1 MTMRIPFT
9 TLTGELQRVLE
20 KKGFSTESAA
30 LCARLFSETDRD
42 GVYSHGLNR
51 FPRFIQYI
59 QKGYVVPA
67 AEPVKEFK
75 HGGLERWDGQLGPG
89 NLNAHAA
96 MSHSIA
102 LAKEFGIGS
111 VALRNTNH
119 WMRGGTYGWQAA
131 EAGCVACCFTN
142 TLPNMPPWGG
152 KTPAIGNNPFIMAVP
167 RSNGQHVVLDMAMSQ
182 FSYGKLRKYAGTGQ
196 DLPVPGGYD
205 AAGNLTRNAA
215 DIEETERAVPLG
227 FWKGSGLS
235 ILLDLVVGI
244 VSGGRTTADIGR
256 AGDEYGVSQIFICL
270 DVTRFQ
276 DVNFTDSLIEQ
287 TIAFTKSSAP
297 VSPDEAILYP
307 GENVW
312 RTRQENNRLGI
323 PVDPAIWEQ
332 VQAM

>member
-1 MTMRIPFT
+1 MRIPLL
-9 TLTGELQRVLE
+9 TLKWELQRVLE
-20 KKGFSTESAA
+20 KVGFPAEKAA

-59 QKGYVVPA
+59 NKGYVLPA
-67 AEPVKEFK
+67 AEPVREFK
-75 HGGLERWDGQLGPG
+75 HGGLERWDGKQGAG

-96 MSHSIA
+96 MSHTIA

-131 EAGCVACCFTN
+131 EAGCVAFCFTN

-152 KTPAIGNNPFIMAVP
+152 KTPAIGNNPFVMAVP

-182 FSYGKLRKYAGTGQ
+182 FSYGKLQKYAQ
-196 DLPVPGGYD
+196 ADQELPVPGGYD
-205 AAGNLTRNAA
+205 AAGNLTRKAA
-215 DIEETERAVPLG
+215 DIEETERVLPVG

-235 ILLDLVVGI
+235 MLLDLVVGI
-244 VSGGRTTADIGR
+244 VSGGRTTADISR
-256 AGDEYGVSQIFICL
+256 LPEEYGLSQVFICL
-270 DVTRFQ
+270 DITRFQ
-276 DVNFTDSLIEQ
+276 DTAFTDAIIEQ
-287 TIAFTKSSAP
+287 TIAFTKTSTP
-297 VSPDEAILYP
+297 VSPEAAILYP
-307 GENVW
+307 GESVW
-312 RTRQENNRLGI
+312 RTRQENNLLGI
-323 PVDPAIWEQ
+323 AVDPGIWEQ